1 MSPAADEA
9 ARLMARAL
17 QLAEAGRATT
27 HPNPRV
33 GCVLWR
39 DGEIVGEGA
48 HLRAGEPHAEVHALR
63 QAGERARGATAYVT
77 LEPCSHHGRTPP
89 CSEALVAAG
98 VSRIVAAMEDPNPL
112 VAGKGLQRLREA
124 GLTVECGLL
133 QAAAERLNR
142 GFVSRMRR
150 QKPFVMLKLAASL
163 DGRTAM
169 ASGESRWI
177 TGEPARAD
185 VHRLRAEA
193 GAVLTSSA
201 TVIADDPALTVRLP
215 PDWSGSGIA
224 VPGASERY
232 SLPPA
237 TPSLA
242 SPAGGNSAIQGTVP
256 YLRQPDRIVLDSR
269 ARVPRTAKVWAD
281 GARRLRVTQPA
292 HAGAVLPDAVQ
303 TLAIEADAAG
313 PVPLPALMP
322 ALAGQGINE
331 LLVECGPTLAGALLQ
346 AGLVDELLLYLAPTL
361 LGHEGRAL
369 ATLPGLARLDQ
380 KIGLCTTDV
389 RQIGRDLRIT
399 AIPEIA

>member
-1 MSPAADEA
+1 MTLAADEA

-17 QLAEAGRATT
+17 QLAEAGRTTT

-39 DGEIVGEGA
+39 EGEIVGEGS

-63 QAGERARGATAYVT
+63 QAGDKARGATAFVT

-89 CSEALVAAG
+89 CSDALVAAG
-98 VSRIVAAMEDPNPL
+98 VGRVVAAMEDPNPL
-112 VAGKGLQRLREA
+112 VAGRGLQRLREA
-124 GLTVECGLL
+124 GIEVECGLL
-133 QAAAERLNR
+133 QSAAERLNR

-150 QKPFVMLKLAASL
+150 QKPFVILKLAASL

-215 PDWSGSGIA
+215 GS
-224 VPGASERY
+224 
-232 SLPPA
+232 
-237 TPSLA
+237 
-242 SPAGGNSAIQGTVP
+242 AGG
-256 YLRQPDRIVLDSR
+256 RQPDRIVLDSR
-269 ARVPRTAKVWAD
+269 ARVPRTAQVWAD
-281 GARRLRVTQPA
+281 GARRIRVTQPV
-292 HAGAVLPDAVQ
+292 HAGAVVPDAVQ

-313 PVPLPALMP
+313 PVSLLSLMP

-361 LGHEGRAL
+361 LGHQGRAL

-380 KIGLCTTDV
+380 KIGLRTTDV

-399 AIPEIA
+399 AIPEFA